1 TDCVTTRAGRVPKKI
16 DEAIGEAS
24 PLAHHVRLT
33 GPSNHLLACKTH
45 ERSKCRNVKP
55 HWIDLS
61 KYTMRYE
68 PLHAFDRTPSSTNLI
83 PAPNPIPGVKKML
96 EDDLLSMTTSPS
108 TLSKLQSC
116 STCHGAVRSG
126 ALPDDTALDLSMFI
140 GANDPTV
147 RKAKEKFEQPYHDEA
162 IHFSDFSLDGII
174 DRKHRWKDHQSLIP
188 SAVLRQGSALNPVKW
203 EPESQYY
210 YRDANGIEAFKRI
223 EAFKP
228 GTTSQLLARSGNG
241 AKEFHNVDTGGV
253 TGGFQFNNK
262 HSGYLTLLS
271 TGNHD
276 LVYILHDVKAQAVV
290 WERLLKRGTTDHF
303 SFPSGAD
310 NQHLELYTRIA

>member
-1 TDCVTTRAGRVPKKI
+1 MIPQYEKPKKSSN
-16 DEAIGEAS
+16 S
-24 PLAHHVRLT
+24 P
-33 GPSNHLLACKTH
+33 
-45 ERSKCRNVKP
+45 
-55 HWIDLS
+55 
-61 KYTMRYE
+61 TMMKQFI
-68 PLHAFDRTPSSTNLI
+68 L
-83 PAPNPIPGVKKML
+83 V
-96 EDDLLSMTTSPS
+96 TS
-108 TLSKLQSC
+108 LWM
-116 STCHGAVRSG
+116 V
-126 ALPDDTALDLSMFI
+126 
-140 GANDPTV
+140 
-147 RKAKEKFEQPYHDEA
+147 
-162 IHFSDFSLDGII
+162 
-174 DRKHRWKDHQSLIP
+174 SLIASTGGSMNQGFP
-188 SAVLRQGSALNPVKW
+188 ILRQGSALNPVKW

>member
-1 TDCVTTRAGRVPKKI
+1 
-16 DEAIGEAS
+16 
-24 PLAHHVRLT
+24 
-33 GPSNHLLACKTH
+33 
-45 ERSKCRNVKP
+45 
-55 HWIDLS
+55 
-61 KYTMRYE
+61 
-68 PLHAFDRTPSSTNLI
+68 
-83 PAPNPIPGVKKML
+83 
-96 EDDLLSMTTSPS
+96 
-108 TLSKLQSC
+108 
-116 STCHGAVRSG
+116 
-126 ALPDDTALDLSMFI
+126 MFI

-162 IHFSDFSLDGII
+162 IHFSHFSLDGII

-310 NQHLELYTRIA
+310 NQHLQLYTRIA

>member
-1 TDCVTTRAGRVPKKI
+1 MIPQYEKPKKSSNSPTMMKQFI
-16 DEAIGEAS
+16 LVTSLWMVSLIAS
-24 PLAHHVRLT
+24 TGGSMNQGFPSACIPDFQLFYLT
-33 GPSNHLLACKTH
+33 
-45 ERSKCRNVKP
+45 
-55 HWIDLS
+55 
-61 KYTMRYE
+61 
-68 PLHAFDRTPSSTNLI
+68 F
-83 PAPNPIPGVKKML
+83 
-96 EDDLLSMTTSPS
+96 
-108 TLSKLQSC
+108 Q
-116 STCHGAVRSG
+116 
-126 ALPDDTALDLSMFI
+126 
-140 GANDPTV
+140 
-147 RKAKEKFEQPYHDEA
+147 
-162 IHFSDFSLDGII
+162 
-174 DRKHRWKDHQSLIP
+174 KDHQSLIP